1 MSSLT
6 YKDSGVDI
14 TKGNQLIEKI
24 KPIAKSTLRPGVL
37 GGLGGFGAMFEIP
50 LEKYKNPVLISGTD
64 GVGTKLKVAEMLN
77 KHDTIGIDLVA
88 MCVNDLIVQGAE
100 PLFFLDYYATGSLN
114 PEIATSVIEGIGE
127 GCRQSGCSLIG
138 GETAEM
144 PGMYNGEEYDLA
156 GFCVGIVDKNQ
167 VIDGSK
173 VNEGDHIVALGSSGP
188 HSNGYSLIRKV
199 LEKSTPSSEQLNS
212 LIEPTRIYVKS
223 VLSLANTLPVHAI
236 SHITGGGLLEN
247 IPRVLPDHLSAKL
260 NSNSWSQPEIF
271 KWLQKEGNIDSH
283 EMYRVLNCGVGMVV
297 IISKESSSQAIEHL
311 SACGENAWLIGE
323 VVHSKGEQVIIE

>member
-64 GVGTKLKVAEMLN
+64 GVGTKLKVAEMLK

-199 LEKSTPSSEQLNS
+199 LEKSTPSAEQLNS

-323 VVHSKGEQVIIE
+323 VVHSKGERVIIE

>member
-144 PGMYNGEEYDLA
+144 PGIYNGEEYDLA

-188 HSNGYSLIRKV
+188 HSNGYSQIRKV
-199 LEKSTPSSEQLNS
+199 LEKSKPSSEQLNS

-223 VLSLANTLPVHAI
+223 ILSLANTLPVHAI

-247 IPRVLPDHLSAKL
+247 IPRVLPDHLSARL

>member
-223 VLSLANTLPVHAI
+223 ILSLANTLTVHAI

-247 IPRVLPDHLSAKL
+247 IPRVLPNHLSAKL

-271 KWLQKEGNIDSH
+271 EWLQKEGNIDSH

>member
-14 TKGNQLIEKI
+14 TKGNQLIERI
-24 KPIAKSTLRPGVL
+24 KPIAKSTFRPGVL
-37 GGLGGFGAMFEIP
+37 AGLGGFGAMFEIP
-50 LEKYKNPVLISGTD
+50 LDKYKNPVLISGTD

-100 PLFFLDYYATGSLN
+100 PLFFLDYFATGSLN
-114 PEIATSVIEGIGE
+114 PDIATSVIEGIGE

-144 PGMYNGEEYDLA
+144 PGMYSGEDYDLA
-156 GFCVGIVDKNQ
+156 GFCVGIAEKSRI
-167 VIDGSK
+167 IDGSK
-173 VNEGDHIVALGSSGP
+173 VSEGDHIVALGSSGP

-199 LEKSTPSSEQLNS
+199 LEKSSPTNEQLNS
-212 LIEPTRIYVKS
+212 LIEPTRIYVRS
-223 VLSLANTLPVHAI
+223 ILSLLNTLPVHAI

-247 IPRVLPDHLSAKL
+247 IPRVLPDHLAAKL
-260 NSNSWSQPEIF
+260 DPASWTQPEIF
-271 KWLQKEGNIDSH
+271 QWLQDQGNIATS

-297 IISKESSSQAIEHL
+297 VISRESSNEAINHL
-311 SACGENAWLIGE
+311 NSCGENAWLIGE
-323 VVHSKGEQVIIE
+323 VVQFDGEQLVIK

>member
-24 KPIAKSTLRPGVL
+24 KPIAKSTIRPGVL

-64 GVGTKLKVAEMLN
+64 GVGTKLKVAEMLK

-199 LEKSTPSSEQLNS
+199 LEKSTPSAEQLNS

>member
-24 KPIAKSTLRPGVL
+24 KPIAKSTIRPGVL

-223 VLSLANTLPVHAI
+223 ILSLANILPVHAI

>member
-223 VLSLANTLPVHAI
+223 ILSLANTLPVHAI

>member
-37 GGLGGFGAMFEIP
+37 AGLGGFGAMFEIP
-50 LEKYKNPVLISGTD
+50 IDRYKNPVLISGTD
-64 GVGTKLKVAEMLN
+64 GVGTKLMVAEMLN
-77 KHDTIGIDLVA
+77 KHNTIGIDLVA

-114 PEIATSVIEGIGE
+114 EEVATSVISGIGE
-127 GCRQSGCSLIG
+127 GCIQSGCALIG

-144 PGMYNGEEYDLA
+144 PGMYKGEEYDLA
-156 GFCVGIVDKNQ
+156 GFCVGIVEKNKI
-167 VIDGSK
+167 IDGSK
-173 VNEGDHIVALGSSGP
+173 VSAGDQIIALGSSGP

-199 LEKSTPSSEQLNS
+199 LEKSKPSSSQLNS
-212 LIEPTRIYVKS
+212 LIEPTKIYVKS
-223 VLSLANTLPVHAI
+223 ILSLIQNLPVHAI

-247 IPRVLPDHLSAKL
+247 IPRVLPKHLAANL
-260 NSNSWSQPEIF
+260 DQNSWELPQIF
-271 KWLQKEGNIDSH
+271 KWLQAEGNIDTM

-297 IISKESSSQAIEHL
+297 IVPKALSGEAIKIL
-311 SACGENAWLIGE
+311 KSCGENAWLIGE
-323 VVHSKGEQVIIE
+323 VINSEGEQVLI